1 MTSVVKWSVDDKGV
15 GHLTLNRPS
24 HKNAFN
30 EAMINEITACLEEL
44 HDQPQLR
51 VLIVRG
57 EGTHFSAGA
66 DLEWMRNSAS
76 YSHEENLADAR
87 KLARMMSL
95 LETVPCPTIA
105 YAQGGAFGG
114 ALGLLACADIALSGP
129 QTVFSLSEV
138 KLGLIPAVISPY
150 IIRAIGL
157 RHALRIGLT
166 GERFDGALAHHMG
179 LVHELVDPGQVEA
192 RIDFFTQ
199 QILQAGPEATRITKR
214 FLKVVESS
222 DPELVSEMTSQKIAT
237 VRVSDEAQAGLT
249 AFFNKE
255 PAPWMKND

>member
-1 MTSVVKWSVDDKGV
+1 MTSLVISSIDDRGV
-15 GHLTLNRPS
+15 GFLTLNRPS

-30 EAMINEITACLEEL
+30 EAMIQEITACLEDL
-44 HDQPQLR
+44 HKMSHLR
-51 VLIVRG
+51 VLILRG

-66 DLEWMRNSAS
+66 DLEWMRKAAS

-87 KLARMMSL
+87 KLARMMEF
-95 LETVPCPTIA
+95 LETLPCPTIA

-114 ALGLLACADIALSGP
+114 ALGLLACADIALSDP

-166 GERFDGALAHHMG
+166 GERFDGVRAHHMG
-179 LVHELVDPGQVEA
+179 LVHELVDSSQVET
-192 RIDFFTQ
+192 RLDYFTQ
-199 QILQAGPEATRITKR
+199 QILHAGPEATRTTKT
-214 FLKVVESS
+214 FLKTVAVSE
-222 DPELVSEMTSQKIAT
+222 PLGISEMTSQKIAT

-255 PAPWMKND
+255 PAPWMKK